1 MEPREMKVRWP
12 SSVEDSEYMR
22 MRQRQNMH
30 NSLSNHNENW
40 FAEKLT
46 RARIKYRRQ
55 AQWGFRL
62 FDFWIAS
69 KGVAVEIDGP
79 EHNAHKARAQ
89 DAYRDE
95 YNYRRSAILVIRV
108 PNGDEASAAAA
119 IQKIH
124 GECSWEDRRAQLG
137 LNLRSKK
144 ARRKWVAAPE
154 LTETLSLI

>member
-46 RARIKYRRQ
+46 RARIKYR
-55 AQWGFRL
+55 
-62 FDFWIAS
+62 
-69 KGVAVEIDGP
+69 
-79 EHNAHKARAQ
+79 
-89 DAYRDE
+89 
-95 YNYRRSAILVIRV
+95 
-108 PNGDEASAAAA
+108 
-119 IQKIH
+119 
-124 GECSWEDRRAQLG
+124 QLG